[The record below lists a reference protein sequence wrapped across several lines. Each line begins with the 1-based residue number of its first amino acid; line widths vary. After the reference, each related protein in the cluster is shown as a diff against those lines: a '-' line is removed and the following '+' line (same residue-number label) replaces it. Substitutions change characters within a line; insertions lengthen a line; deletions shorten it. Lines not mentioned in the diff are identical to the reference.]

1 MVPLREGRVKA
12 MFRFETYNTLNHTQF
27 NAINTTAQFNTV
39 GTQVNAAFLTPTA
52 ARPPRI
58 VQLAMRVTF

>member
-1 MVPLREGRVKA
+1 